1 MVAGNGKVCIF
12 VCFFEKDGNI
22 DPKRLN
28 TVKKKECVFWNEKVV
43 LTLHSLLR
51 NKADEHWKNYNRQ
64 E

>member
-28 TVKKKECVFWNEKVV
+28 TVKKKECIFWNEKVV

-51 NKADEHWKNYNRQ
+51 NKADEH
-64 E
+64 